1 MVVRLPGG
9 RVIPIDS
16 KVPLDSY
23 LASTDAGRTDE
34 ERAALRQAHADAVRS
49 HVRALASKNYA
60 AETPG
65 DIEFTVLY
73 MELESAFTAAFET
86 DPSIHEEAMRKRVL
100 VVTPSTLLALLR
112 TVAMHWSN
120 SEVTDKAAQIRDEAK
135 ELVERVGVLVK
146 HLNTAGQRL
155 GSTVDAFNKAVG
167 SFDRMFVPQLNKVAS
182 IVALPEVKV
191 EDGPM
196 EAPRRVTRPE
206 LEVGEV
212 GAG

>member
-1 MVVRLPGG
+1 VRLPGG
-9 RVIPIDS
+9 RIIPIDS

-65 DIEFTVLY
+65 EIEFTVLY

-86 DPSIHEEAMRKRVL
+86 DPSIHEEAMRRRVL

-120 SEVTDKAAQIRDEAK
+120 SEFNEKAAQVREHAK
-135 ELVERVGVLVK
+135 ELVERVGVLVR

-155 GSTVDAFNKAVG
+155 GSTVEAFNKAVG

-182 IVALPEVKV
+182 FVALPEVKV
-191 EDGPM
+191 EDGPT
-196 EAPRRVTRPE
+196 EAPRRVNRPE

-212 GAG
+212 GE